1 MELTEEGLGHMVA
14 AIQYPDLKVLD
25 VIRMLDFKQ
34 GSARYAGI
42 KYNPA
47 PGTGMFTMIDD
58 FCNAVLTGRQIAWDK
73 EV

>member
-1 MELTEEGLGHMVA
+1 MVA

-47 PGTGMFTMIDD
+47 PGTGMFTMVDD
-58 FCNAVLTGRQIAWDK
+58 FCNAVLTGR
-73 EV
+73 